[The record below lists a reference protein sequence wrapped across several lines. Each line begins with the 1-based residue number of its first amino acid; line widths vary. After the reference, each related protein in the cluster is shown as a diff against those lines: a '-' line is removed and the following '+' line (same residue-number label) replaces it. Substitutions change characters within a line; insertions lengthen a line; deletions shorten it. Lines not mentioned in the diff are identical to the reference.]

1 MKKVDRSR
9 LRREYEYLRGSMEM
23 ISWVTLTN
31 PTDEQ
36 IESRLDKLQARL
48 ETIVRMLKIID
59 GQIIIEKTQ

>member
-59 GQIIIEKTQ
+59 SQIISKNTE

>member
-9 LRREYEYLRGSMEM
+9 LRREYEYLKGSMEM

-36 IESRLDKLQARL
+36 IETRLDKLQARL

-59 GQIIIEKTQ
+59 SQIIIEKTQ

>member
-1 MKKVDRSR
+1 
-9 LRREYEYLRGSMEM
+9 MEM

-59 GQIIIEKTQ
+59 GQIISKNTE

>member
-23 ISWVTLTN
+23 ISWVTLKN
-31 PTDEQ
+31 PTDDQ
-36 IESRLDKLQARL
+36 IETRLDKLQARL

-59 GQIIIEKTQ
+59 GQIISKNTE

>member
-36 IESRLDKLQARL
+36 IETRLDKLQARL

-59 GQIIIEKTQ
+59 GQIISEKNK

>member
-59 GQIIIEKTQ
+59 GQIISEKNK

>member
-36 IESRLDKLQARL
+36 IEARLDKLQARL

-59 GQIIIEKTQ
+59 GQIISKNTE

>member
-36 IESRLDKLQARL
+36 IETRLDKLQARL

-59 GQIIIEKTQ
+59 GQIISKNTE

>member
-36 IESRLDKLQARL
+36 IETRLDKLQARL
-48 ETIVRMLKIID
+48 ETIVRMLKIIN
-59 GQIIIEKTQ
+59 GQN

>member
-59 GQIIIEKTQ
+59 SQIISENTE

>member
-31 PTDEQ
+31 PTDDQ
-36 IESRLDKLQARL
+36 IESRLDRLQARL

-59 GQIIIEKTQ
+59 GQIISEKNK

>member
-31 PTDEQ
+31 PTDDQ
-36 IESRLDKLQARL
+36 IETRLDKLQARL

-59 GQIIIEKTQ
+59 GQIISKNTE

>member
-31 PTDEQ
+31 PTDDQ
-36 IESRLDKLQARL
+36 IETRLDKLQARL

-59 GQIIIEKTQ
+59 GQIISKNT

>member
-59 GQIIIEKTQ
+59 GQIINKNTE

>member
-1 MKKVDRSR
+1 
-9 LRREYEYLRGSMEM
+9 MEM

-36 IESRLDKLQARL
+36 IEARLDKLQARL

-59 GQIIIEKTQ
+59 GQIISKNTE

>member
-31 PTDEQ
+31 PTDDQ
-36 IESRLDKLQARL
+36 IETRLDKLQARL

-59 GQIIIEKTQ
+59 SQIISEKNK

>member
-31 PTDEQ
+31 PTDDQ
-36 IESRLDKLQARL
+36 IETKIDKLQARS

-59 GQIIIEKTQ
+59 SQIMIEKTE

>member
-31 PTDEQ
+31 PTDDQ
-36 IESRLDKLQARL
+36 IETRLDKLQARL

-59 GQIIIEKTQ
+59 GQIISEKNK

>member
-31 PTDEQ
+31 PTDDQ

-59 GQIIIEKTQ
+59 GQIISEKNK

>member
-31 PTDEQ
+31 PTDDQ
-36 IESRLDKLQARL
+36 IETRLDKLQARL

-59 GQIIIEKTQ
+59 GQIISENTE

>member
-59 GQIIIEKTQ
+59 GQIISKNTE

>member
-36 IESRLDKLQARL
+36 IESRLDRLQARL

-59 GQIIIEKTQ
+59 GQIISEKNK